1 MRGSALSFPLNRHTR
16 RQPSR
21 WSPCATLRTDDPPFR
36 PVFVCVVEACI
47 HTVNLCVVLAKL
59 APPSPL
65 AFAVRN
71 RPQRLGPVACSTT
84 SVPVLVRCGRSLG
97 SRWRVLRG
105 AARAKSSSSRRYAP
119 EPWAT
124 PVATVFSFNCLAG
137 NLTYDRNKLQGDLLH
152 VTYFLLAVG
161 ENCVGIEADALH
173 LTKKTCHFAV
183 PTRGVSTI

>member
-1 MRGSALSFPLNRHTR
+1 MAPRWFGTFGASLGAALSKQGFAPQETAAARVSRGSSPSFPLNRHTR
-16 RQPSR
+16 RQPHPK
-21 WSPCATLRTDDPPFR
+21 SPCATLRTDDPAFR

-97 SRWRVLRG
+97 SRRRVLRG
-105 AARAKSSSSRRYAP
+105 AARAKSSSSRRYAR

-124 PVATVFSFNCLAG
+124 PVATVFS
-137 NLTYDRNKLQGDLLH
+137 
-152 VTYFLLAVG
+152 
-161 ENCVGIEADALH
+161 
-173 LTKKTCHFAV
+173 
-183 PTRGVSTI
+183 STA

>member
-1 MRGSALSFPLNRHTR
+1 MLYRCSIRAFG
-16 RQPSR
+16 
-21 WSPCATLRTDDPPFR
+21 ATLRTDDPAFR

-97 SRWRVLRG
+97 SRRRVLRG
-105 AARAKSSSSRRYAP
+105 AARAKSSSSRRYAR
-119 EPWAT
+119 EPMMGH
-124 PVATVFSFNCLAG
+124 PSGNCLLFNCLAG
-137 NLTYDRNKLQGDLLH
+137 NLTYDRNKLDGATLH

-173 LTKKTCHFAV
+173 RDKKTCHFAV
-183 PTRGVSTI
+183 PTRGVWTI